1 MDGYTIL
8 TLKHHS
14 AIMLNMSNLS
24 SKTTVYLN
32 PKVKKFIQHKAVE
45 ENMSVSEIINDLFAD
60 MLEDLDDIKVINE
73 RRNEP
78 SVSFDDAL
86 KELGLTYD
94 QLRS

>member
-1 MDGYTIL
+1 
-8 TLKHHS
+8 
-14 AIMLNMSNLS
+14 MSSLS
-24 SKTTVYLN
+24 SKTTIYLN

-45 ENMSVSEIINDLFAD
+45 EDRSVSDVINDQFAD
-60 MLEDLDDIKVINE
+60 MLEDLEDLKTIRK

-78 SVSFDDAL
+78 SISFDNAL